1 MNTRNIQY
9 IREENRELVLKDID
23 SQITN
28 HQKKIDTLNR
38 IKAVELQFVKK
49 PNIVHEIAVNFL
61 ELFYNAY
68 SMCFISDSIKQAVKD
83 IYNKEYETTDELEED
98 IAKLLFRVFFS
109 QGEDKVYDY
118 NKPEFYNDKKC
129 QVLFDNGIYIPK
141 EWLEQLVKCLV
152 IQSPKEDMLLHN
164 LTPEWM
170 WAKVFRLLME
180 LYQLTKLN
188 IQHG

>member
-1 MNTRNIQY
+1 MNTRKIQY

-28 HQKKIDTLNR
+28 HQKQIEALSR
-38 IKAVELQFVKK
+38 IKEVELRFVKK

-68 SMCFISDSIKQAVKD
+68 SIYFISESIKQAVKE
-83 IYNKEYETTDELEED
+83 IYNKEYETKDELEED
-98 IAKLLFRVFFS
+98 IAKLLLRVFFS
-109 QGEDKVYDY
+109 EGKDKVYDY
-118 NKPEFYNDKKC
+118 IKPEFYNDQKC
-129 QVLFDNGIYIPK
+129 QALFNNGIYIPK

-152 IQSPKEDMLLHN
+152 IQSPKEDMRLHN

-170 WAKVFRLLME
+170 WAKVFKLLME

-188 IQHG
+188 IHHG